1 MADNKKITHVF
12 SLMERLA
19 KGEELYPQNLVL
31 LQEFGVNDRTM
42 RRYLDEIHSHYG
54 HIVLTEKKKVEFSER
69 KTTIYR
75 VPDRQKDISE
85 TFAFFLE
92 HSDDLGWLIQLIHEN
107 NTEFIKDPTSKK
119 SVEKVLKRD
128 KGTFLFKSSPFEN
141 IENPQIAKIFNSF
154 KTAVQNHE
162 YRKISYKYREQE
174 VLEAK
179 CLKLVYMNNNWYAAI
194 EDESKK
200 VRLLRLAFIET
211 IKYSLKTSYQLSS
224 IKCHKTYF
232 DMLQN
237 PMTLEAPIETAIL
250 RTSKKIAIYFRADMK
265 KFFHT
270 QTLISENDDGGID
283 FSIRFT
289 QPMEILPFI
298 KQWLPDITIVSPE
311 NLKNAFKEDLQE
323 ALKNIC
329 N

>member
-1 MADNKKITHVF
+1 MADNKKITHVL

-19 KGEELYPQNLVL
+19 KGEELYPQNPVL
-31 LQEFGVNDRTM
+31 LQEFGVDERTM

-75 VPDRQKDISE
+75 VPDRKKDISE
-85 TFAFFLE
+85 TLAFFLE

-107 NTEFIKDPTSKK
+107 DIELIQDPTSKK
-119 SVEKVLKRD
+119 SVERVLKRD
-128 KGTFLFKSSPFEN
+128 KGIFLFKSSPFEN
-141 IENPQIAKIFNSF
+141 IENPQISKIFNAF

-162 YRKISYKYREQE
+162 YRKILYRYREKE

-211 IKYSLKTSYQLSS
+211 IEFSSKTSYQPSS
-224 IKCHKTYF
+224 IECHEFYF
-232 DMLQN
+232 DTLQN
-237 PMTLEAPIETAIL
+237 PMTLEVPMETAIL
-250 RTSKKIAIYFRADMK
+250 RASKKIAIYFRADMK

-270 QTLISENDDGGID
+270 QTLISENDDGSID
-283 FSIRFT
+283 FSIGFT
-289 QPMEILPFI
+289 QAMEMLPFV

-311 NLKNAFKEDLQE
+311 SLKKAFREDLNE

-329 N
+329 